1 MRSNSAGYLGPAS
14 PKLNGTDL
22 RSFLNPSPV
31 LADDHRVC
39 VWCDIVL
46 FSEASYNMF

>member
-1 MRSNSAGYLGPAS
+1 MRSNSAGYLGSAS

-22 RSFLNPSPV
+22 RSSLNPSPV

-39 VWCDIVL
+39 VWCDIV
-46 FSEASYNMF
+46 